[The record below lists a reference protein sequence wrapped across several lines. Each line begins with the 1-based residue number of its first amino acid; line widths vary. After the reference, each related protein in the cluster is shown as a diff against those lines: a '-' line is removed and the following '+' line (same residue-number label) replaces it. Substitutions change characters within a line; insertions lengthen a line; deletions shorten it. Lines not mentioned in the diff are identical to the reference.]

1 MKFAY
6 KKHKNKIAFSIIV
19 LLIGSTGCKKF
30 VDVQAPVTSVTGA
43 SVYSSD
49 ATAAA
54 VLTGLYTNLST
65 TGYLSFGFRSL
76 SAYAGLSADEFSLW
90 SGVNN
95 ASQIAYYR
103 NSLSSTTYG
112 FEFWTFIY
120 PYIFTCNSA
129 IQGLSSS

>member
-1 MKFAY
+1 
-6 KKHKNKIAFSIIV
+6 
-19 LLIGSTGCKKF
+19 
-30 VDVQAPVTSVTGA
+30 GA

-76 SAYAGLSADEFSLW
+76 STYAGLSADEFSLW

-95 ASQIAYYR
+95 ASQVAYYR

-129 IQGLSSS
+129 IQGLSVSTTLIPAVQQQLLGESKFMRAYFYFYLVNLFGDVP